1 MKYTVHVR
9 SVVRIEVEV
18 EADSPDRAVELACKQ
33 DSLDQTFRAF
43 DLILNDERFP
53 VEFMGEVVNEFLV
66 DREDDEDHVL
76 STWHW
81 YDKGRVVPMPEDE
94 PSCMINQ

>member
-1 MKYTVHVR
+1 MKYTVHVCC
-9 SVVRIEVEV
+9 VVRIEVEV
-18 EADSPDRAVELACKQ
+18 EADSPGRAVELACQQ
-33 DSLDQTFRAF
+33 DNL
-43 DLILNDERFP
+43 ERFP
-53 VEFMGEVVNEFLV
+53 EDFTGEVVNEFLV
-66 DREDDEDHVL
+66 DREGDEDHVL